1 MELSDCC
8 KGRTYIEEGL
18 RICLKC
24 GRVCGVLPDKEPEVL
39 KTPKKIDKKPFV
51 FRVCKY
57 CDTIMHRRKGESQKS
72 YDKKKSCGNRSCMRK
87 WRKESGTDWIED
99 KYY

>member
-24 GRVCGVLPDKEPEVL
+24 GRVCGVFQEEIVKS
-39 KTPKKIDKKPFV
+39 KRKRTKKPKPFV
-51 FRVCKY
+51 YRVCKY
-57 CDTIMHRRKGESQKS
+57 CDTIMHRRKSESQKS
-72 YDKKKSCGNRSCMRK
+72 YNNKKSCGNPTCMRK
-87 WRKESGTDWIED
+87 WRKESGTDWAD
-99 KYY
+99 NKYY